1 MRVGRPNELELLI
14 HNEVIH
20 YFYLP
25 NLEQT
30 SIHDRDNW
38 LYQLEA
44 QAEAPE
50 PPQTPPEP
58 EYHPAPSL
66 DIS

>member
-20 YFYLP
+20 
-25 NLEQT
+25 
-30 SIHDRDNW
+30 DRDNW
-38 LYQLEA
+38 LYQLEG

-50 PPQTPPEP
+50 PPQTPPKP
-58 EYHPAPSL
+58 KYHPAPSL